1 MIKTLHFLGTL
12 TSFNCYGTLASQQ
25 LTNTLFNMGLK
36 TWGVTNSV
44 YSLTVESQENTA

>member
-12 TSFNCYGTLASQQ
+12 ASFDCLGTLASQQ

-36 TWGVTNSV
+36 TRGVKTH
-44 YSLTVESQENTA
+44 ESIDPIFGA